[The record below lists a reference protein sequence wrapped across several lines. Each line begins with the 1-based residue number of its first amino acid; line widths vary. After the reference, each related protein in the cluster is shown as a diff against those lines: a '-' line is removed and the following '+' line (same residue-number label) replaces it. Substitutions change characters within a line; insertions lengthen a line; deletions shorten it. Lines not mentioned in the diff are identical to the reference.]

1 MDDGEV
7 VRCAGGEAL
16 DELGER
22 GTAVAEAARGVVP
35 THQDAPRGVGH
46 GVARVDADACE
57 AGHAEELGQRALE
70 AWRVAEQDG
79 VGTRGD
85 GGLSDHLLLKCDG
98 GGRELS
104 VNRFERVAKGGA
116 VDGEGAHGVTVGAHG
131 ALKCEEH
138 EGRD

>member
-85 GGLSDHLLLKCDG
+85 GGLPDHLLLECDG
-98 GGRELS
+98 GGRESS
-104 VNRFERVAKGGA
+104 VEWFERVAKGRA
-116 VDGEGAHGVTVGAHG
+116 VDGEGAHGVAVGPHG

-138 EGRD
+138 GGRD